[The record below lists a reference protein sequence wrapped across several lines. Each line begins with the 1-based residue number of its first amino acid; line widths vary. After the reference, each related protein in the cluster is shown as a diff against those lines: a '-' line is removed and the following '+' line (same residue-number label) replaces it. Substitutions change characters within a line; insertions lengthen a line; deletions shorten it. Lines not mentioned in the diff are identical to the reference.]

1 MRFSVL
7 PHKDNTFSP
16 NSPTPHPKTHFPPT
30 KKTILAQLRKFAFFI
45 HLYVWKPTYS
55 EKWNTNCCRQQTEDR
70 RPRIFDLSR
79 RLTSRLQT
87 GSQAAL
93 SQAFDYV
100 DAVIKKDVSR
110 VDRVN
115 RNSTTTRLLLR
126 SYARNQ
132 GSQATIGTIVA
143 DMSTNDEN
151 EISIKLLYRPIYLH
165 CHFRP
170 WSKRPTERP
179 QHDGAVFRST
189 LRARP
194 SCICRCHW

>member
-1 MRFSVL
+1 M
-7 PHKDNTFSP
+7 P
-16 NSPTPHPKTHFPPT
+16 NRGNLFFLYIFTSENQHIQKNEIQIVTVNKPK
-30 KKTILAQLRKFAFFI
+30 IDDLAYLICREGWPLA
-45 HLYVWKPTYS
+45 
-55 EKWNTNCCRQQTEDR
+55 CRQEAK
-70 RPRIFDLSR
+70 
-79 RLTSRLQT
+79 
-87 GSQAAL
+87 AAL

-126 SYARNQ
+126 SYTRNQ

-143 DMSTNDEN
+143 DMSSNDEN
-151 EISIKLLYRPIYLH
+151 EISIKLLYRPIYRH

-194 SCICRCHW
+194 SCICRCH